1 MEYLVAVG
9 VLGLLWFAFF
19 AYRSDLRAKMLWC
32 SGYWA
37 ILLSL
42 GFLILTILFPH
53 LPPQSRIVPGYWDP
67 GTIFNLARITGGW
80 SIEDALYM
88 FFTGG
93 IAAVLY
99 DFVRGQKVPTV
110 SGSLWRR
117 RRAATLIPAA
127 AVLAMVLLFRVN
139 LMWELIAF
147 CAIGTAVV
155 WLSRPDLITRSLIGG
170 VCYAVLYYL
179 LWLFFLY
186 FSPDYLVIH
195 HDTANVSGI
204 SVGVLPLEEIL
215 FAFTFGL
222 MWSAIYEYAKD
233 IRMASTSPS
242 VVPA

>member
-170 VCYAVLYYL
+170 VCYAVLYFVFPL
-179 LWLFFLY
+179 CIRV
-186 FSPDYLVIH
+186 VIH
-195 HDTANVSGI
+195 IRIATIRAEP
-204 SVGVLPLEEIL
+204 SVGARTL
-215 FAFTFGL
+215 
-222 MWSAIYEYAKD
+222 
-233 IRMASTSPS
+233 
-242 VVPA
+242 VVGGIVQTHVVCCRAWGC